1 MNGIKLF
8 SFFQETGAKY
18 EGEYVNDLKE
28 GQGKYTYGNGDVYKG
43 QWKAGKRHGKGAYT
57 YKENGGWY
65 VVFPVLNATSM
76 TMIFVHDSAQRA

>member
-1 MNGIKLF
+1 M
-8 SFFQETGAKY
+8 
-18 EGEYVNDLKE
+18 NDLKE

-65 VVFPVLNATSM
+65 VLFPVLNAT
-76 TMIFVHDSAQRA
+76 TMMFVHDSAQCA